1 MVATS
6 RSSSS
11 LLAGTNTREER
22 DTRSSFFH
30 PIFMPW
36 PDAVSALAPLG
47 PWFEK
52 VRRRLPWRAE
62 DLSAPHP
69 DPYAVLV
76 SEVML
81 QQTQV
86 ATVVP
91 YFEAWMARFPDLRTL
106 AAAPEESILTA
117 WQGLGYY
124 RRARNLHA
132 AAQKIAAEGWPKD
145 AEGLQAL
152 PGLGPYTAA
161 AVAALAFQRPEPALD
176 GNLFR
181 VLARLLALDG
191 DPRLRARDLTAWLRP
206 ALAAHGPSR
215 TLQGLMELGASH
227 CSPGAPRCEAC
238 PLAGACE
245 GFRQGRTGEL
255 PPPRPRSKV
264 REEAL
269 WLVAL
274 SSQGHWLLREPQAK
288 GLLSGLWRWPTLPE
302 ALPEGDAPPSLAGT
316 AHASWT
322 QAYTHRRER
331 ISPVHLDSEFPPF
344 PPADGWQW
352 VDGPRLAALPMGRR
366 DQRLRALLLEPCP
379 REDNRALPLAGLW
392 EGLRAEAM
400 RSDR

>member
-1 MVATS
+1 MATS

-30 PIFMPW
+30 PILMPW
-36 PDAVSALAPLG
+36 PDAASTLAPLG

-52 VRRRLPWRAE
+52 VRRRLSWRAA
-62 DLSAPHP
+62 DLDALHP

-106 AAAPEESILTA
+106 AEAPEEAVLQA

-132 AAQKIAAEGWPKD
+132 AARRLVDEGWPRNL
-145 AEGLQAL
+145 EGLRAL

-161 AVAALAFQRPEPALD
+161 AVAALAFQLPEPALD

-181 VLARLLALDG
+181 VLARLLAVDG
-191 DPRLRARDLTAWLRP
+191 DPRLRARDLADWLRP
-206 ALAAHGPSR
+206 ALVAHGPSR
-215 TLQGLMELGASH
+215 ILQGLMELGASH
-227 CSPGAPRCEAC
+227 CAPGVPRCEAC
-238 PLAGACE
+238 SLAAACE
-245 GFRQGRTGEL
+245 GLRQGRAGEL
-255 PPPRPRSKV
+255 PPPRPRSTV
-264 REEAL
+264 REEPL

-274 SSQGHWLLREPQAK
+274 SCQGLWLLRTPQSK

-302 ALPEGDAPPSLAGT
+302 ALPVGGDEAPAMAGST
-316 AHASWT
+316 YTPWT
-322 QAYTHRRER
+322 QVYTHRRER
-331 ISPVHLDSEFPPF
+331 ITPVLLASEDASFPL
-344 PPADGWQW
+344 AEGWQW
-352 VDGPRLAALPMGRR
+352 VDAPRLADLPMGKR
-366 DQRLRALLLEPCP
+366 DQRLRALLLEPRQP
-379 REDNRALPLAGLW
+379 SSRALPLAGLW
-392 EGLRAEAM
+392 RGLKAEAM
-400 RSDR
+400 CSDR

>member
-1 MVATS
+1 MATS

-30 PIFMPW
+30 PIVMPW
-36 PDAVSALAPLG
+36 PDAAPTLAPLG
-47 PWFEK
+47 PWFEGA
-52 VRRRLPWRAE
+52 RRRLPWRAA
-62 DLSAPHP
+62 DLGALHP

-91 YFEAWMARFPDLRTL
+91 YFEAWMDRFPDLRTL
-106 AAAPEESILTA
+106 ATAPEEAVLQA

-132 AAQKIAAEGWPKD
+132 AAQKLAVAGWPQD
-145 AEGLQAL
+145 LESLRAL

-161 AVAALAFQRPEPALD
+161 AVAALAFQLPEPALD

-191 DPRLRARDLTAWLRP
+191 DPRLQARDLTAWLRP
-206 ALAAHGPSR
+206 ALAVHGPSR
-215 TLQGLMELGASH
+215 TLQGLMELGATH
-227 CSPGAPRCEAC
+227 CAPGTPRCEAC
-238 PLAGACE
+238 PLAAACE
-245 GFRQGRTGEL
+245 GFRQGRAGEL
-255 PPPRPRSKV
+255 PPPRPRIAV

-269 WLVAL
+269 WLLAF
-274 SSQGHWLLREPQAK
+274 SCQGRWLLRTPQSK
-288 GLLSGLWRWPTLPE
+288 GLLSGLWRWPTLPGT
-302 ALPEGDAPPSLAGT
+302 LPEGGAAPPSLAGT
-316 AHASWT
+316 THEPWT
-322 QAYTHRRER
+322 QVYTHRRER
-331 ISPVHLDSEFPPF
+331 ITPVLLATEGPSFPL
-344 PPADGWQW
+344 AEGWRW
-352 VDGPRLAALPMGRR
+352 VDTPRLATLPMGRR
-366 DQRLRALLLEPCP
+366 DQRLRALLLEPWLPC
-379 REDNRALPLAGLW
+379 NRALPLAGLW
-392 EGLRAEAM
+392 QGLRTEAM